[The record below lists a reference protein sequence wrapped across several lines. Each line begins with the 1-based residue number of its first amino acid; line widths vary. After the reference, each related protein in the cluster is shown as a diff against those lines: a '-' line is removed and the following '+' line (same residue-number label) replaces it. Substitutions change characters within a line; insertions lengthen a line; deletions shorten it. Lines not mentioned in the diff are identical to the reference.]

1 MWSWEAVKQHGVR
14 ACEQQREVYKRE
26 KETGSGH
33 TMTAADRRK
42 LNKDA
47 GFSLLELLIAVV
59 ILAII
64 VIPLLNLFLSSN
76 RLNIK
81 SRQTLRA
88 TTLAQD
94 IMEGLKAYDI
104 EELKTQFNKP
114 TDGFYVIDDNLIK
127 GAIAEEYNMEVD
139 GSGNPEP
146 GIYYFS
152 LRDVSMQG
160 SKFDAL
166 VKVDARG
173 YMEGSTAHDNLF
185 NNSSMADARSIDKN
199 NGTFVETDE
208 IRKAMLSSVW
218 KDSAMKTA
226 LEAGGVTKDDF
237 DKIYFKNQDTLFT
250 GISRFLT
257 IDLKENGVDEDGK
270 PKIDMSVTDE
280 YEFTYGAV
288 TFITKGDIDVLEY
301 VDKMACGSVSGDE
314 VNINIFY
321 YPLYGS
327 NVWDEEI
334 IINNDSN
341 AELNLLIAKQV
352 PSDTMNPSNP
362 EILTD
367 AQLMAAEMDYYV
379 NVKIK
384 NGSGDMAKE
393 KFTLKTNLGLNLAG
407 KKYMAGE
414 SDPAKRDVNTP
425 SQMEVN
431 DTPMDLSG
439 TSGMNIYTLD
449 GVRSPMGAA
458 PADGDVTELIYDVE
472 VSVYKEGAAD
482 KDFPDEERMIVI
494 EGSKNN

>member
-1 MWSWEAVKQHGVR
+1 MACGD
-14 ACEQQREVYKRE
+14 CEQQREVYERE

-104 EELKTQFNKP
+104 EELKTQFNTP
-114 TDGFYVIDDNLIK
+114 ADGFYVIDDNLIK
-127 GAIAEEYNMEVD
+127 GAIAEETDMEVD

-185 NNSSMADARSIDKN
+185 NNSSMADARSIDKK

-226 LEAGGVTKDDF
+226 LEAGGVTEAMFND
-237 DKIYFKNQDTLFT
+237 ICFKNQDTVFT
-250 GISRFLT
+250 GISRVLT
-257 IDLKENGVDEDGK
+257 IDLKENGVDADGK
-270 PKIDMSVTDE
+270 PKIDMTVTDE

-288 TFITKGDIDVLEY
+288 SFITKGNIDVLQY
-301 VDKMACGSVSGDE
+301 VDKMACGSVSGDKI
-314 VNINIFY
+314 NINIFY
-321 YPLYGS
+321 YPLYGK
-327 NVWDEEI
+327 NVWGEEI

-352 PSDTMNPSNP
+352 PLDTMNPSNP

-367 AQLMAAEMDYYV
+367 AQLMAAEMDYEARID
-379 NVKIK
+379 IK
-384 NGSGDMAKE
+384 NGSGGDMPKE

-414 SDPAKRDVNTP
+414 TDPAKRDVNTP
-425 SQMEVN
+425 SQLRVN
-431 DTPMDLSG
+431 GKNMDLSG
-439 TSGMNIYTLD
+439 TSQMNIYTLD
-449 GVRSPMGAA
+449 GVRSPMGTA
-458 PADGDVTELIYDVE
+458 PVDGDVTELIYDVE

>member
-1 MWSWEAVKQHGVR
+1 
-14 ACEQQREVYKRE
+14 
-26 KETGSGH
+26 
-33 TMTAADRRK
+33 MTAADRRK

-104 EELKTQFNKP
+104 EELKTQFNTP
-114 TDGFYVIDDNLIK
+114 ADGFYVIDDNLIK
-127 GAIAEEYNMEVD
+127 GAIAEETNMEVD

-185 NNSSMADARSIDKN
+185 NNSSMADARSIDKK
-199 NGTFVETDE
+199 NGTFVETDK

-218 KDSAMKTA
+218 PEDPDTNVVKDA
-226 LEAGGVTKDDF
+226 LMADGITKADF
-237 DKIYFKNQDTLFT
+237 DKINFKNQDTLFT
-250 GISRFLT
+250 SISRTLT
-257 IDLKENGVDEDGK
+257 VYLEENGTDENGK

-280 YEFTYGAV
+280 YDFGYNGV
-288 TFITKGDIDVLEY
+288 VFNTKGNMDSLVWVE
-301 VDKMACGSVSGDE
+301 KQACGVVSGDKI
-314 VNINIFY
+314 NINIFY
-321 YPLYGS
+321 YPLYGK
-327 NVWDEEI
+327 NTDIPDEI
-334 IINNDSN
+334 IIKNNTN
-341 AELNLLIAKQV
+341 AELNLLIAKQM
-352 PSDTMNPSNP
+352 PSDIMNASNP
-362 EILTD
+362 EVLTD
-367 AQLMAAEMDYYV
+367 AQLMAAEMDYEV
-379 NVKIK
+379 DVKIK
-384 NGSGDMAKE
+384 NGSSDMDKK
-393 KFTLKTNLGLNLAG
+393 KFTLKTNLGLNLVG
-407 KKYMAGE
+407 EKYLAGE
-414 SDPAKRDVNTP
+414 SDPAKRDVNVP
-425 SQMEVN
+425 NQLSVN
-431 DTPMDLSG
+431 GKIMDLSG
-439 TSGMNIYTLD
+439 TSQMNIYTLD
-449 GVRSPMGAA
+449 GVRSPMGTA

>member
-1 MWSWEAVKQHGVR
+1 MNRNGM
-14 ACEQQREVYKRE
+14 
-26 KETGSGH
+26 TG
-33 TMTAADRRK
+33 AERCK

-104 EELKTQFNKP
+104 EELKTQFNTP
-114 TDGFYVIDDNLIK
+114 ADGFYVIDDNLIK
-127 GAIAEEYNMEVD
+127 GAIAEETNMEVD

-185 NNSSMADARSIDKN
+185 NNSSMADARSIDKK
-199 NGTFVETDE
+199 NGTFVETDK

-218 KDSAMKTA
+218 PEDPDTNVVKDA
-226 LEAGGVTKDDF
+226 LMADGITKADF
-237 DKIYFKNQDTLFT
+237 DKINFKNQDTLFT
-250 GISRFLT
+250 SISRTLT
-257 IDLKENGVDEDGK
+257 VYLEENGTDENGK

-280 YEFTYGAV
+280 YDFGYNGV
-288 TFITKGDIDVLEY
+288 VFNTKGNMDSLVWVE
-301 VDKMACGSVSGDE
+301 KQACGVVSGDKI
-314 VNINIFY
+314 NINIFY
-321 YPLYGS
+321 YPLYGK
-327 NVWDEEI
+327 NTDIPDEI
-334 IINNDSN
+334 IIKNNTN
-341 AELNLLIAKQV
+341 AELNLLIVKQM
-352 PSDTMNPSNP
+352 PSDIMNASNP
-362 EILTD
+362 EVLTD
-367 AQLMAAEMDYYV
+367 AQLMAAEMDYEV
-379 NVKIK
+379 DVEIK
-384 NGSGDMAKE
+384 NGSSDMDKK
-393 KFTLKTNLGLNLAG
+393 KFTLKTNLGLNLVG
-407 KKYMAGE
+407 EKYLAGE
-414 SDPAKRDVNTP
+414 SDPAKRDVNVP
-425 SQMEVN
+425 NQLSVN
-431 DTPMDLSG
+431 GKIMDLSG
-439 TSGMNIYTLD
+439 TSQMNIYTLD
-449 GVRSPMGAA
+449 GVRSPMGTA